1 MECVR
6 IPPPLV
12 ISESSCQHEHP
23 LKLSHGEPSDS
34 LEYNCAVCGSII
46 RDKDK
51 YYYRCHQ
58 CKFAIH
64 LRCVHYPPEAYHS
77 TSHPEHPLK
86 SISSLPDYAHDIKC
100 LLCGGVD
107 SDAWNK
113 RYKKPHH
120 CDHMRRL
127 YEESHCM
134 FPALWEPSH
143 TSSMVQSVMYPTPPF
158 VDHFAFGVLL
168 DACSLPF
175 LRFPCPKVLYTFVLK
190 NV

>member
-64 LRCVHYPPEAYHS
+64 LRCVHYPPEAYH

-120 CDHMRRL
+120 CDVCNF
-127 YEESHCM
+127 SICGDCM
-134 FPALWEPSH
+134 KNH
-143 TSSMVQSVMYPTPPF
+143 T
-158 VDHFAFGVLL
+158 
-168 DACSLPF
+168 ACSLRCGSLLIHQAWYRGNRSSKGF
-175 LRFPCPKVLYTFVLK
+175 I
-190 NV
+190 